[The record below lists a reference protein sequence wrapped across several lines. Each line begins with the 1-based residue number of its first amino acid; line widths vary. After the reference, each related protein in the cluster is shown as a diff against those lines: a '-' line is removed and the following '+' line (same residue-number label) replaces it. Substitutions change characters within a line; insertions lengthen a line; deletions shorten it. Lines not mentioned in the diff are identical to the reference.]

1 MKASPQQRKL
11 GFTLIALIGLLFMSC
26 PAWSI
31 DDDRRADNPPPA
43 QQSILIALLLD
54 TSNSMDGLIDQAKS
68 QLWRLVNELSHA
80 KCDNSQK
87 PKIKIALYEYGN
99 DRLPSS
105 ENYIRLVNGLTDDL
119 DVISEKLFSLSTNGG
134 NEYCGAV
141 INTSLQQLD
150 WSSSD
155 ADLKLIFI
163 AGNEPFN
170 QGSVP
175 FKEACNRANAKGIV
189 INTIY
194 CGDYNEGI
202 YTSWKNGA
210 TITGGTYMNIDHNAK
225 TVYVVT
231 PYDDQLDVLN
241 TRLNA
246 TYIYYG
252 TSGVSKKEL
261 QLQQDSNA
269 DKYGKQNKV
278 ERAISKSSHVY
289 DNGTWD
295 LVDATKK
302 DAKVLDKVDAATLPD
317 EMKNMTAQQR
327 RTYVDEKSKERAA
340 IQNEIQALSTKRSEY
355 IVANASK
362 NGQETMLDAVML
374 KSVKEKAKT
383 KKMTWEK

>member
-1 MKASPQQRKL
+1 MKTSPQHRKFDL
-11 GFTLIALIGLLFMSC
+11 TLMALVGFLFLSS
-26 PAWSI
+26 PAWSK
-31 DDDRRADNPPPA
+31 DNDRRSDNSPPA

-80 KCDNSQK
+80 KCDNAQK

-99 DRLPSS
+99 DGLPSS

-119 DVISEKLFSLSTNGG
+119 DVISEKLFALSTNGG

-150 WSSSD
+150 WSTSD

-170 QGSVP
+170 QGGVP
-175 FKEACNRANAKGIV
+175 YKEACARANAKGVV

-194 CGDYNEGI
+194 CGEYNEGI
-202 YTSWKNGA
+202 STSWKSGA

-231 PYDDQLDVLN
+231 PYDNELDVLN
-241 TRLNA
+241 TRLND

-252 TSGVSKKEL
+252 KSGQSKKEL
-261 QLQQDSNA
+261 QLRQDDNA
-269 DKYGKQNKV
+269 DKYGKENKV

-289 DNGTWD
+289 NNSMWD
-295 LVDATKK
+295 LVDATKE
-302 DAKVLDKVDAATLPD
+302 DAKVLEKVDASTLPD
-317 EMKNMTAQQR
+317 EMKSMTVQQR
-327 RTYVDEKSKERAA
+327 RTYVDGKAREREA
-340 IQNEIQALSTKRSEY
+340 IQKQIQMLSKKRSEY
-355 IVANASK
+355 IAVNASK
-362 NGQETMLDAVML
+362 SGQDLMLDAVML
-374 KSVKEKAKT
+374 KSVKEKAKA
-383 KKMTWEK
+383 KQMTWEK